1 MCFSFPVFL
10 MFCDGFSDS
19 SGTYHP
25 QTCFALTD
33 RLVDHIRC
41 KEEWARKDSGK
52 ASSFRTHNGVLKRGI
67 GLVMSREKKWKTNME
82 PRNVQFDHVGTLI
95 FYLRCAVGFCGI

>member
-1 MCFSFPVFL
+1 
-10 MFCDGFSDS
+10 MFFDGFSDS

-25 QTCFALTD
+25 QTCLALTD
-33 RLVDHIRC
+33 RLVDYIRC

-52 ASSFRTHNGVLKRGI
+52 ASSFRTHNGGVLKRGI
-67 GLVMSREKKWKTNME
+67 GPLKEWKTNME
-82 PRNVQFDHVGTLI
+82 PFLRNVQFDHVGTLI

>member
-1 MCFSFPVFL
+1 MFFVPSFLIF
-10 MFCDGFSDS
+10 FDGFSDS

-33 RLVDHIRC
+33 RLVNHIRC

-67 GLVMSREKKWKTNME
+67 GLVMSREKNGKLTWNQETCSLTMLE
-82 PRNVQFDHVGTLI
+82 F
-95 FYLRCAVGFCGI
+95 